1 MIFFVLE
8 SVRASDVGAVG
19 GRRGVTPMIDSA
31 ARVARVYPNAYAHVP
46 STAHSL
52 VSLLLSVYTPHSFK
66 MLTRE
71 SPAIA
76 LPSLAG
82 ELKRRGYRTA
92 FFNGADNRFQRVQDF
107 LSAHGVDHLADYR
120 SFQCGQDV
128 FTVSDPAWPFASGT
142 SARCM
147 VSALIDWVDS
157 ARGRPFFALVWNME
171 THDPYFA
178 PGVTQ
183 PFDTANSTHNR
194 YLNALHRT
202 DEALGSLL
210 RALADRGLTDSTL
223 VVVVGDHGEAF
234 GEHAHTNHFLLYQ
247 EDLHVPL
254 LLINPRLFRGETD
267 TTLAGMIDLAPT
279 VMDLLGLASPDRWQG
294 RSLFDPSRTGR
305 VYFFAPFSSVF
316 FGYLEGAR
324 KVIYNASGDLWE
336 LYDVRADPGERRNL
350 ASQEPEALRRARDRL
365 AAWVQYQR
373 EFYRAVP
380 GATLAPVGR

>member
-1 MIFFVLE
+1 
-8 SVRASDVGAVG
+8 
-19 GRRGVTPMIDSA
+19 VTPTIDSA
-31 ARVARVYPNAYAHVP
+31 ARTARVYPNAYAHAP

-52 VSLLLSVYTPHSFK
+52 VSLMLSVYSPHSFRI
-66 MLTRE
+66 LTRE

-76 LPSLAG
+76 LPSLAD
-82 ELKRRGYRTA
+82 ELKRRGYRTG
-92 FFNGADNRFQRVQDF
+92 FFNGADNRFQGTQEF
-107 LSAHGVDHLADYR
+107 MSAHGVDHLADYR
-120 SFQCGQDV
+120 SFQCRQDV

-142 SARCM
+142 SVRCA
-147 VSALIDWVDS
+147 VSALIDWVD
-157 ARGRPFFALVWNME
+157 AAPGQPFLALVWNME
-171 THDPYFA
+171 THDPYFTTGA
-178 PGVTQ
+178 IQ
-183 PFDTANSTHNR
+183 PFDTADSTHNR

-202 DEALGSLL
+202 DEAFGSLL
-210 RALADRGLTDSTL
+210 RSLAERGLTDSTL

-267 TTLAGMIDLAPT
+267 TTLAGLIDLAPT

-294 RSLFDPSRTGR
+294 RSLFDPLRTGR

-316 FGYLEGAR
+316 FGYLEGTK

-350 ASQEPEALRRARDRL
+350 APQEPEALQRARDRL

-380 GATLAPVGR
+380 GKTLPAVGR